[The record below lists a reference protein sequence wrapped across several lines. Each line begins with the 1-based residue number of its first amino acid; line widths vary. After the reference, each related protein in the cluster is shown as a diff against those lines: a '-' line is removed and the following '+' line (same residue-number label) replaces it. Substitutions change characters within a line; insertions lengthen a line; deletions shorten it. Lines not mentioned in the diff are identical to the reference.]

1 MKFKTF
7 RMVMM
12 GGLLALGVG
21 GYFLFS
27 GSEPEVDSEPA
38 LPVVQEARP
47 ADAAAPLTSGQ
58 ANAPEANS
66 AATNAAETNAAG
78 ANTASSSA
86 SLSNGLRSVDNA
98 IFPMLG
104 QPATSEK
111 VKDAIPGAAKVS
123 LYHDDKSGFYN
134 RLKID
139 LNRNDKWDE
148 KWTMKQGVVVKRQV
162 APADDENYTEE
173 YVPEG
178 GGWKQTK

>member
-12 GGLLALGVG
+12 GGLLALGAG
-21 GYFLFS
+21 AYFLFS
-27 GSEPEVDSEPA
+27 GSEPEPDSAPA
-38 LPVVQEARP
+38 LPAVQEARP
-47 ADAAAPLTSGQ
+47 ADVAAPAALPSGQ
-58 ANAPEANS
+58 ANTLEASAPQAP
-66 AATNAAETNAAG
+66 AASEGAAPG
-78 ANTASSSA
+78 
-86 SLSNGLRSVDNA
+86 NGLRSVDNA
-98 IFPMLG
+98 IFPLLG